1 MFIIQLNFFFHYL
14 SQIISNFNC
23 SFHPNTQSKLLATL
37 FNKLILNMATFIEC
51 KQNNGCLE
59 INEQNKITG
68 NKFKEHNKKVKH

>member
-1 MFIIQLNFFFHYL
+1 
-14 SQIISNFNC
+14 
-23 SFHPNTQSKLLATL
+23 
-37 FNKLILNMATFIEC
+37 MATFTEC